1 MADSVPAEFGGEFD
15 LNSMMMYNSDS
26 TSVGGGRYVA
36 LTKEGQKWW
45 GPGSRG
51 YNRRISTMDALQL
64 QYRYCVARDP
74 NHKPKEHVTCS
85 SPSDVGIHPLVFID
99 RLCDGVKDC
108 PDGEDEGGMVPCIDA
123 QDRCS
128 HFFILPTR
136 DGVKVKIKKINSR
149 LFRIFIFQF

>member
-1 MADSVPAEFGGEFD
+1 MEVPAKFGGEFD
-15 LNSMMMYNSDS
+15 LNSMMMYDS
-26 TSVGGGRYVA
+26 LVSSVGGKYVA
-36 LTKEGQKWW
+36 VTKVGGLHW

-51 YNRRISTMDALQL
+51 YSNRVTTMDALQL
-64 QYRYCVARDP
+64 QYRYCVARDA
-74 NHKPKEHVTCS
+74 NFKPKEHTTCS
-85 SPSDVGIHPLVFID
+85 SASDVGIHPLVFID

-108 PDGEDEGGMVPCIDA
+108 PDGEDEGGMVPCIEA